1 MSDCHVHQQF
11 MWRMLEKQNKTDY
24 VIGIL
29 VDWNDANEDHM
40 WQEMAGLSQPMGL
53 LGKIRLFATEED
65 AAFYRLARMER

>member
-1 MSDCHVHQQF
+1 MSDCHIHQQF
-11 MWRMLEKQNKTDY
+11 MWRMLEKQNKTKY

-29 VDWNDANEDHM
+29 VDVNDSNEDHM
-40 WQEMAGLSQPMGL
+40 WQEAAGLSHPMGL